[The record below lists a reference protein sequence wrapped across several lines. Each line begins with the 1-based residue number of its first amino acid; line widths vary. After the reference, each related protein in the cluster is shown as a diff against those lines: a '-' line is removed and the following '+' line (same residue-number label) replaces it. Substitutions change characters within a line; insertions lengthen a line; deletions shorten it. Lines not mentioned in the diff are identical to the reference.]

1 MSPSLLGLPFAH
13 AAASVPAAGATA
25 VSAASADGEIGRD
38 PARDLARRELSR
50 PEYHQDDPSLPERI
64 WERFSEWLRSFIDSF
79 GGGPSSGRL
88 SWGVLIALAVLL
100 VVVGGL
106 IWWRMGG
113 VQRSRSRR
121 GALLPERAT
130 TAADHRAAAQRHA
143 AAGEWP
149 EAIRERLRAIAR
161 DLEDRAIL
169 AQRPGRTADEMAAEA
184 ASALPGHADELR
196 AGAQIFDEVWYGR
209 RRGDETGYQRL
220 TALDERLRTA
230 RPAPISMAATSG
242 SPR

>member
-1 MSPSLLGLPFAH
+1 MSPSLLGLPFAR
-13 AAASVPAAGATA
+13 AVASVPVT
-25 VSAASADGEIGRD
+25 SAADGEIGRD

-50 PEYHQDDPSLPERI
+50 PEYHQDDPSLPERL

-79 GGGPSSGRL
+79 GAGPSNGRL
-88 SWGVLIALAVLL
+88 SWGVLIALAILL
-100 VVVGGL
+100 LAIGGFV
-106 IWWRMGG
+106 WWRMGG

-121 GALLPERAT
+121 EALLPERLT
-130 TAADHRAAAQRHA
+130 TAADHRTAAQRHA

-184 ASALPGHADELR
+184 AGALPGHADELR
-196 AGAQIFDEVWYGR
+196 ACARVFDEVWYGR

-230 RPAPISMAATSG
+230 RPAPISVAATSG